1 MMDYPG
7 SGTQRSSWSRCVTK
21 VRQRKHTDVV
31 NCILITVGGIEEQEM
46 EERWRS
52 KDRGVV

>member
-21 VRQRKHTDVV
+21 VRQRKHTDLV